1 MKLLPILYDF
11 AVAPFTGAWIKTY
24 PSLMSARPNKPVAPF
39 TGAWIKTMLRLNTRI
54 SAMSHPSRM
63 RGLKCKKGTYIMRN
77 EDGRILLGCVEMAD
91 QIACAAA
98 SLVDVWSCY
107 TTENLTE
114 V

>member
-1 MKLLPILYDF
+1 MLGRTL
-11 AVAPFTGAWIKTY
+11 VGVWIKITRTTIVTSM
-24 PSLMSARPNKPVAPF
+24 PIIAPF

>member
-1 MKLLPILYDF
+1 
-11 AVAPFTGAWIKTY
+11 
-24 PSLMSARPNKPVAPF
+24 
-39 TGAWIKTMLRLNTRI
+39 
-54 SAMSHPSRM
+54 
-63 RGLKCKKGTYIMRN
+63 MRN

-98 SLVDVWSCY
+98 SLVDVWNCY

>member
-1 MKLLPILYDF
+1 
-11 AVAPFTGAWIKTY
+11 
-24 PSLMSARPNKPVAPF
+24 MSARPNKPVAPF

>member
-1 MKLLPILYDF
+1 
-11 AVAPFTGAWIKTY
+11 
-24 PSLMSARPNKPVAPF
+24 
-39 TGAWIKTMLRLNTRI
+39 
-54 SAMSHPSRM
+54 M
-63 RGLKCKKGTYIMRN
+63 RH

-114 V
+114 VQQVPNNTAIQECMD

>member
-1 MKLLPILYDF
+1 MPNFYINFLNKTVKLLPILYDF
-11 AVAPFTGAWIKTY
+11 AVAPF
-24 PSLMSARPNKPVAPF
+24 V
-39 TGAWIKTMLRLNTRI
+39 GAWIKTMLRLNTRI
-54 SAMSHPSRM
+54 SAMSHPSRV

-98 SLVDVWSCY
+98 SLGDVWSCY

>member
-1 MKLLPILYDF
+1 MNY
-11 AVAPFTGAWIKTY
+11 AC
-24 PSLMSARPNKPVAPF
+24 
-39 TGAWIKTMLRLNTRI
+39 
-54 SAMSHPSRM
+54 SRTPRV